1 MRRAGLIA
9 LAGLAVAGCGSS
21 AGGGSSGGGATRTV
35 DRTTQVEVVRTP
47 TRGGSFD
54 PQGIYRRSAPGVVTI
69 TSILGSQAGQGSG
82 FVVSDKGEIATN
94 AHVVTD
100 GQGAAIHKAQAVF
113 VQFSDRNQVQ
123 AKVVGFDPNADV
135 ALIGVD
141 PSGLTLHPL
150 PLGTTRG
157 LIVGEP
163 VAAIGSPFGQQESL
177 SVGVVSATGRSI
189 LALNHFTIDGVI
201 QTDAAINHGNSGGPL
216 LDASGR
222 VIGINSQINSS
233 TGNGEGV
240 GFAVP
245 IDSVRRSL
253 DLLRRDGRVR
263 YAYLGISTSSVYP
276 QLAQRFNLG
285 TDTGAWVQS
294 VTSGGPA
301 AKAGLKGGR
310 SSGVRFQIRHYA
322 PGGDVIVRLAGQP
335 IRQDTDLAQALAAHR
350 PGETVPVEV
359 VRGDKHTTIRV
370 RLGERP
376 ADARP

>member
-1 MRRAGLIA
+1 VRRAGLIA

-157 LIVGEP
+157 LI
-163 VAAIGSPFGQQESL
+163 A
-177 SVGVVSATGRSI
+177 ATGRSI